1 MYCLTKAIARH
12 IVEQTL
18 ADYIL
23 PLPSPPTASSSKNA
37 SDVDEAAWTDR
48 LLYVMTFLNEQATNV
63 LLSLS
68 GLKGL

>member
-1 MYCLTKAIARH
+1 M
-12 IVEQTL
+12 EQTL

-23 PLPSPPTASSSKNA
+23 PLPTPPATSSTKNA
-37 SDVDEAAWTDR
+37 SEVDEAAWTDR
-48 LLYVMTFLNEQATNV
+48 LLYIMTFLDEQATNV